1 MKTYIA
7 ILRGVNVS
15 GKTMIKM
22 VELTKSMEA
31 AGYQSV
37 KTYIQSGN
45 IVFKTDQAKEKN
57 IAQDISALILKDF
70 DATVPTLVITG
81 DYLKSVIANNSFTT
95 REGIDLKKLHIT
107 FLADIP
113 EKERVSAIDSQKYLP
128 DEFMITEK
136 VIYLFCPNGYGTT
149 KLSNNFFESKFKL
162 FATTRNWATVNKL
175 ANMADEIEKE
185 D

>member
-1 MKTYIA
+1 MT
-7 ILRGVNVS
+7 
-15 GKTMIKM
+15 
-22 VELTKSMEA
+22 ELTKSMEA

-45 IVFKTDQAKEKN
+45 IVFKTDQANEKS
-57 IAQDISALILKDF
+57 IAQDISALILRDF

-81 DYLKSVIANNSFTT
+81 EYLKLVIDNNPFTT
-95 REGIDLKKLHIT
+95 REGIDLTKLHIT

-113 EKERVSAIDSQKYLP
+113 EKERVGVIDSQKYFP
-128 DEFMITEK
+128 DEFLISGEA
-136 VIYLFCPNGYGTT
+136 IYLFCPNGYGTT

-162 FATTRNWATVNKL
+162 IATTRNWATVNKL
-175 ANMADEIEKE
+175 ANMADELEKE